1 MLGLQFLGLFLLIQ
15 FAYGNGAEDL
25 IPREFTAT
33 ALNSTSIFVS
43 WEEPNRSSELSG
55 EYQINVS
62 SSTHERQYHIRG
74 TAGTFRNLEPST
86 NHTFTVRAFWKNDT
100 PVDAVAVAF
109 AKTRP
114 HEGLLPREF
123 TAIALNSSSILVSW
137 KEPERFNEFSGKY
150 QLSFFNGQRV
160 RHYYLEDTEGQFSKL
175 RPSTRYTFAV
185 RAFWKNDTPVD
196 AAVYA
201 IAETLPQD
209 LESSMSPNLSE
220 EEVRTEGN
228 VRSSTNSPSET
239 KLDNGEGTSLF
250 PDLTEEEVQLGNSTN
265 SSDEITFDNGQASF
279 SSPNL
284 PTKDVHTEVNSD
296 ISANSPNESPLD
308 NDAETLSS
316 ALSTLSETA
325 ETDGHDDALSSAP
338 SIALCA
344 KLANFFIIFVS
355 LMGLRYL

>member
-15 FAYGNGAEDL
+15 FAYGNGDEDL

-33 ALNSTSIFVS
+33 PLNSTSIFVS

-100 PVDAVAVAF
+100 PVDAVAFAF
-109 AKTRP
+109 AETRP
-114 HEGLLPREF
+114 HE
-123 TAIALNSSSILVSW
+123 T
-137 KEPERFNEFSGKY
+137 
-150 QLSFFNGQRV
+150 
-160 RHYYLEDTEGQFSKL
+160 
-175 RPSTRYTFAV
+175 
-185 RAFWKNDTPVD
+185 
-196 AAVYA
+196 
-201 IAETLPQD
+201 D
-209 LESSMSPNLSE
+209 LESSMSPNLPE
-220 EEVRTEGN
+220 EEVHTEGN

-239 KLDNGEGTSLF
+239 KLDNAEGTSLF
-250 PDLTEEEVQLGNSTN
+250 SDLPEEEVHPGNSTN
-265 SSDEITFDNGQASF
+265 SPDEITFDNGQASF

-284 PTKDVHTEVNSD
+284 PTEDVHTEVNSD
-296 ISANSPNESPLD
+296 ISTNSPNESPLD

-325 ETDGHDDALSSAP
+325 ETDGLDDALSSAP